1 MEKKTKQNLLLVI
14 VGVVLF
20 AALTNLSA
28 VIGFLGKVIGIIMP
42 VIVGGILAM
51 FINVPMT
58 GIEKRLRRIFAKTKK
73 KLPEKFFRGT
83 SFILTLLCIVLV
95 LTCVF
100 KLLVPELVSS
110 MKGIYSLV
118 EVRLPQWI
126 AYLESLDPGAEWL
139 EKTLESFNLEKIMQN
154 LNSGINLFFNSMMS
168 IVSSTAST
176 IMTAAFGLI
185 IGIYMMLGK
194 ERVCRHANIL
204 VSAYLPSKVS
214 AAAIKFCRK
223 FSSSFANYLA
233 GQCGEAVILG
243 TLMFLVFTIF
253 KLPYASLIGVLTA
266 VCAII
271 PYVGAFFSCSLSIF
285 LTLLIDPTLVLR
297 CAIVYL
303 VVQFVEN
310 QFIYPKVVGGSVG
323 LPPLYTLIA
332 AMIGGKLFGIL
343 GIIFFIPLTAVTIE
357 LIKEN
362 AKGRLLCRKADVGE

>member
-58 GIEKRLRRIFAKTKK
+58 GIENACVEYSQNQKEAPRKV
-73 KLPEKFFRGT
+73 FRGT

-139 EKTLESFNLEKIMQN
+139 EKTFESFNLEK
-154 LNSGINLFFNSMMS
+154 
-168 IVSSTAST
+168 
-176 IMTAAFGLI
+176 
-185 IGIYMMLGK
+185 
-194 ERVCRHANIL
+194 
-204 VSAYLPSKVS
+204 
-214 AAAIKFCRK
+214 
-223 FSSSFANYLA
+223 
-233 GQCGEAVILG
+233 
-243 TLMFLVFTIF
+243 
-253 KLPYASLIGVLTA
+253 
-266 VCAII
+266 
-271 PYVGAFFSCSLSIF
+271 
-285 LTLLIDPTLVLR
+285 
-297 CAIVYL
+297 
-303 VVQFVEN
+303 
-310 QFIYPKVVGGSVG
+310 
-323 LPPLYTLIA
+323 
-332 AMIGGKLFGIL
+332 
-343 GIIFFIPLTAVTIE
+343 
-357 LIKEN
+357 
-362 AKGRLLCRKADVGE
+362 LCRI